1 MSVRRWPYTEEGR
14 SRTVAS
20 NGLVWTVANTPDG
33 NPEFDIQVQQSLAML
48 GSHLEE
54 AGSDRRYI
62 LSLQIIMTNIENR
75 ARFDEYWQRWIG
87 TDPQCWPQRACF

>member
-1 MSVRRWPYTEEGR
+1 MSVRRWHSGAPGR

-48 GSHLEE
+48 GSQLEE
-54 AGSDRRYI
+54 AFFRYM
-62 LSLQIIMTNIENR
+62 SS
-75 ARFDEYWQRWIG
+75 
-87 TDPQCWPQRACF
+87 